1 MQTHRS
7 RHMLISELTFP
18 HLVAANDERIAGE
31 LERRR
36 VALERRAETA
46 ANAAAAN
53 TAAAEP
59 SVQTAVTGRT
69 PRHAASRR
77 HLTNRM
83 PRPAA

>member
-1 MQTHRS
+1 
-7 RHMLISELTFP
+7 MLISEITFP
-18 HLVAANDERIAGE
+18 HLIAANDDRIARE

-36 VALERRAETA
+36 VVLERRAEA
-46 ANAAAAN
+46 AEAVAVGARAAA
-53 TAAAEP
+53 TAGAPAATP
-59 SVQTAVTGRT
+59 GRA

>member
-1 MQTHRS
+1 
-7 RHMLISELTFP
+7 MLISEIAFP
-18 HLVAANDERIAGE
+18 HLVAANDDRIARD

-36 VALERRAETA
+36 VALERTAE
-46 ANAAAAN
+46 AAAVEAR
-53 TAAAEP
+53 A
-59 SVQTAVTGRT
+59 AVTATAPAATTGRA

>member
-1 MQTHRS
+1 
-7 RHMLISELTFP
+7 MLISELTFP

-46 ANAAAAN
+46 VNAAAADAPVAEPEER
-53 TAAAEP
+53 AAA
-59 SVQTAVTGRT
+59 TGRA

>member
-18 HLVAANDERIAGE
+18 HLIAANDERIAGE

-46 ANAAAAN
+46 AAADADSAAAQ
-53 TAAAEP
+53 AAA
-59 SVQTAVTGRT
+59 TGRA
-69 PRHAASRR
+69 PRHAASHR